1 MLTADRLYT
10 IQSFV
15 TFQHTTN
22 CTQATTQQSTNTT
35 NAYSRTV
42 LHHLHYR
49 TLQHDICVL
58 RLQLNV
64 TVQCAHS
71 TEGALTETHYSTSAI
86 GNKEI
91 NQAKYSRPQATYCT
105 SPSANSSTAQ
115 TQPPIDKRRLCRRSN
130 RNRNLEYKITTL
142 NLANRHTVK
151 PALFRWRISD
161 IRTPRMANQ
170 TKTMSGRNTKHVC
183 RTPDKKLNNK
193 PRTANT
199 HKTFTPR
206 TTNRHTTTFERTQRE
221 EKFWKDY
228 FRVGTFLSRPSRGRL
243 QRISEILQES
253 CLYIY

>member
-1 MLTADRLYT
+1 MLTAYRYHT

-22 CTQATTQQSTNTT
+22 CTQASTQQSTNTTNANSRPMSHDTFFRTFQHTTNSTQTTTQQSTNTT
-35 NAYSRTV
+35 NAYGRTV

-71 TEGALTETHYSTSAI
+71 TEGTLTETHYSTSAI

-91 NQAKYSRPQATYCT
+91 NQTKYSRPQATYCT

-115 TQPPIDKRRLCRRSN
+115 TQPPIGKRRLCRRS
-130 RNRNLEYKITTL
+130 NRNLEYKITTL

-151 PALFRWRISD
+151 PALFR
-161 IRTPRMANQ
+161 
-170 TKTMSGRNTKHVC
+170 
-183 RTPDKKLNNK
+183 
-193 PRTANT
+193 
-199 HKTFTPR
+199 
-206 TTNRHTTTFERTQRE
+206 
-221 EKFWKDY
+221 
-228 FRVGTFLSRPSRGRL
+228 
-243 QRISEILQES
+243 
-253 CLYIY
+253 